1 MRTLSICIPTWN
13 RVEMT
18 LNSFKE
24 VYNDDRVEAIIIV
37 DDASDEHIYAK
48 LKEECDK
55 LFKVKLYRNLTNR
68 DCYANKYVSISLSP
82 TDYCIILDS
91 DNQIDTSYLDKIF
104 EQEWAEDM
112 ILAPDW
118 AKPTF
123 NYTEY
128 SNLIINKDNL
138 KQYIDKPMFETC
150 LNCMNYFVNKDSYCH
165 VWDATIDPVTSDSL
179 FQNYNWL
186 MSGKYIHIVH
196 GLRYEHLVHNQSH
209 YINNVQR
216 TGDFREILIEK
227 IRKLN

>member
-55 LFKVKLYRNLTNR
+55 LSKVKLYRNLTNR

-128 SNLIINKDNL
+128 SDLIVSKDNL
-138 KQYIDKPMFETC
+138 KEYIDKPMFETC
-150 LNCMNYFVNKDSYCH
+150 LNCMNYFVNKDAYCD
-165 VWDATIDPVTSDSL
+165 VWDATTDPVTSDSL

-186 MSGKYIHIVH
+186 MSGKYIHIVYE
-196 GLRYEHLVHNQSH
+196 LRYNHLVHNQSH

-216 TGDFREILIEK
+216 TGDFREILLEK

>member
-1 MRTLSICIPTWN
+1 MRALSICIPTWN

-55 LFKVKLYRNLTNR
+55 LSKVKLYRNLTNR

-91 DNQIDTSYLDKIF
+91 DNQIDTLYLDKIF
-104 EQEWAEDM
+104 EQEWSEDM

-128 SNLIINKDNL
+128 SNLIISKDNL

-150 LNCMNYFVNKDSYCH
+150 LNCMNYFVNKDSYCD
-165 VWDATIDPVTSDSL
+165 VWDATTDPVTSDSL

-196 GLRYEHLVHNQSH
+196 ELRYNHLVHNQSH

>member
-24 VYNDDRVEAIIIV
+24 VYNDDRVEAIVIV
-37 DDASDEHIYAK
+37 DDASEDHIYNK

-55 LFKVKLYRNLTNR
+55 LSKVKLYRNLTNR

-128 SNLIINKDNL
+128 SDLIISKDNL
-138 KQYIDKPMFETC
+138 KEYIDKPMFETC
-150 LNCMNYFVNKDSYCH
+150 LNCMNYFVNKDAYCD
-165 VWDATIDPVTSDSL
+165 VWDATTDPVTSDSL

-186 MSGKYIHIVH
+186 MSGKYINIVH
-196 GLRYEHLVHNQSH
+196 ELRYNHLVHNQSH

-216 TGDFREILIEK
+216 TGDIREILLEK

>member
-37 DDASDEHIYAK
+37 DDASNEHIYNK

-55 LFKVKLYRNLTNR
+55 LSKVKLYRNLTNR

-91 DNQIDTSYLDKIF
+91 DNQIDTLYLDKIF

-128 SNLIINKDNL
+128 SDLIISKDNL
-138 KQYIDKPMFETC
+138 KEYIDKPMFETC
-150 LNCMNYFVNKDSYCH
+150 LNCMNYFVNKDSYCD

-186 MSGKYIHIVH
+186 MSGKCIHIVH
-196 GLRYEHLVHNQSH
+196 ELRYNHLVHNQSH

>member
-37 DDASDEHIYAK
+37 DDASEMHIYNK

-55 LFKVKLYRNLTNR
+55 LSKVKLYRNLTNR

-91 DNQIDTSYLDKIF
+91 DNQIDTLYLDKIF
-104 EQEWAEDM
+104 EQEWSEDM

-128 SNLIINKDNL
+128 SDLIVSKDNL

-150 LNCMNYFVNKDSYCH
+150 LNCMNYFVNKDAYCD
-165 VWDATIDPVTSDSL
+165 VWDATTDPVTSDSL

-196 GLRYEHLVHNQSH
+196 ELRYNHLVHNQSH

-216 TGDFREILIEK
+216 TGDFREILLEK

>member
-55 LFKVKLYRNLTNR
+55 LSKVKLYRNLTNR

-128 SNLIINKDNL
+128 SDLIISKDNL
-138 KQYIDKPMFETC
+138 KEYIDKPMFETC
-150 LNCMNYFVNKDSYCH
+150 LNCMNYFVNKDSYCD

-186 MSGKYIHIVH
+186 MSGKCIHIVH
-196 GLRYEHLVHNQSH
+196 ELRYNHLVHNQSH

>member
-1 MRTLSICIPTWN
+1 
-13 RVEMT
+13 
-18 LNSFKE
+18 
-24 VYNDDRVEAIIIV
+24 
-37 DDASDEHIYAK
+37 
-48 LKEECDK
+48 
-55 LFKVKLYRNLTNR
+55 LTNR
-68 DCYANKYVSISLSP
+68 DCYANKYISISLSP

-91 DNQIDTSYLDKIF
+91 DNQIDKSYLDKIF

-128 SNLIINKDNL
+128 SDLIVSKDNL
-138 KQYIDKPMFETC
+138 KEYIDKPMFETC
-150 LNCMNYFVNKDSYCH
+150 LNCMNYFVNKNAYCD
-165 VWDATIDPVTSDSL
+165 VWDATTDPVTSDSL

>member
-37 DDASDEHIYAK
+37 DDASEMHIYNK

-55 LFKVKLYRNLTNR
+55 LSKVKLYRNLTNR

-128 SNLIINKDNL
+128 SDLIISKYNL
-138 KQYIDKPMFETC
+138 KQ
-150 LNCMNYFVNKDSYCH
+150 
-165 VWDATIDPVTSDSL
+165 
-179 FQNYNWL
+179 
-186 MSGKYIHIVH
+186 
-196 GLRYEHLVHNQSH
+196 
-209 YINNVQR
+209 
-216 TGDFREILIEK
+216 
-227 IRKLN
+227 KL

>member
-55 LFKVKLYRNLTNR
+55 LSKVKLYRNLTNR

-128 SNLIINKDNL
+128 SDLIISKDNL
-138 KQYIDKPMFETC
+138 KEYIDKPMFETC
-150 LNCMNYFVNKDSYCH
+150 LNCMNYFVNKDAYCD
-165 VWDATIDPVTSDSL
+165 VWDATTDPVTSDSL

-196 GLRYEHLVHNQSH
+196 ELRYNHLVHNQSH

-216 TGDFREILIEK
+216 TGDFREILLEK

>member
-55 LFKVKLYRNLTNR
+55 LSKVKLYRNLTNR

-128 SNLIINKDNL
+128 SDLIVSKDNL
-138 KQYIDKPMFETC
+138 KEYIDKPMFETC
-150 LNCMNYFVNKDSYCH
+150 LNCMNYFVNKDSYCD

-186 MSGKYIHIVH
+186 MSGKCIHIVH
-196 GLRYEHLVHNQSH
+196 ELRYNHLVHNQSH

>member
-18 LNSFKE
+18 LNSFKD

-37 DDASDEHIYAK
+37 DDASDEDIYNK

-55 LFKVKLYRNLTNR
+55 LSKVKLYRNLTNR

-128 SNLIINKDNL
+128 SNLIISKDNL
-138 KQYIDKPMFETC
+138 KEYIDKPMFETC
-150 LNCMNYFVNKDSYCH
+150 LNCMNYFVNKDAYCD
-165 VWDATIDPVTSDSL
+165 VWDATTDPVTSDSL

-196 GLRYEHLVHNQSH
+196 GLGYNHLVHNQSH

>member
-1 MRTLSICIPTWN
+1 MRTLSICIPTWS

-37 DDASDEHIYAK
+37 DDASDEHIYNK

-55 LFKVKLYRNLTNR
+55 LSKVKLYRNLINR

-104 EQEWAEDM
+104 EQEWAEDI

-128 SNLIINKDNL
+128 SDLIISKDNL
-138 KQYIDKPMFETC
+138 KEYIDKPMFETC
-150 LNCMNYFVNKDSYCH
+150 LNCMNYFVNKDAYCD
-165 VWDATIDPVTSDSL
+165 VWDATTDPVTSDSL

-196 GLRYEHLVHNQSH
+196 ELRYNHLVHNQSH

-216 TGDFREILIEK
+216 TGDFREILLEK

>member
-37 DDASDEHIYAK
+37 DDASEEHIYNK

-55 LFKVKLYRNLTNR
+55 LSKVKLYRNLTNR

-91 DNQIDTSYLDKIF
+91 DNQIDTSYIDKIF
-104 EQEWAEDM
+104 EQEWRNDM

-118 AKPTF
+118 AEPTF

-128 SNLIINKDNL
+128 SNLIISKDNL
-138 KQYIDKPMFETC
+138 AEYIDKPMFETC
-150 LNCMNYFVNKDSYCH
+150 LNCMNYFVNKDAYCD
-165 VWDATIDPVTSDSL
+165 VWDATTDPVTSDSL

-186 MSGKYIHIVH
+186 MSGKYIHIVDA
-196 GLRYEHLVHNQSH
+196 LRYKHLVHNQSH

>member
-24 VYNDDRVEAIIIV
+24 VYNDDRVEAIVIV
-37 DDASDEHIYAK
+37 DDASDEHIYNK

-55 LFKVKLYRNLTNR
+55 LSKVKLYRNLTNR

-82 TDYCIILDS
+82 TAYCIILDS
-91 DNQIDTSYLDKIF
+91 DNQIDTLYLDKIF

-128 SNLIINKDNL
+128 SNLIVSKDNL
-138 KQYIDKPMFETC
+138 KEYIDKPMFETC
-150 LNCMNYFVNKDSYCH
+150 LNCMNYFVNKDAYCD
-165 VWDATIDPVTSDSL
+165 VWDATTDPVTSDSL

-196 GLRYEHLVHNQSH
+196 GLRYNHLVHNQSH

>member
-37 DDASDEHIYAK
+37 DDASEMHIYNK
-48 LKEECDK
+48 LKEECYK
-55 LFKVKLYRNLTNR
+55 LSKVKLYRNLTNR

-91 DNQIDTSYLDKIF
+91 DNQIDTLYLDKIF
-104 EQEWAEDM
+104 EQEWAKDM

-128 SNLIINKDNL
+128 SDLIISKDNL
-138 KQYIDKPMFETC
+138 KEYIDKPMFETC
-150 LNCMNYFVNKDSYCH
+150 LNCMNYFVNKNAYCD
-165 VWDATIDPVTSDSL
+165 VWDATTDPVTSDSL

-186 MSGKYIHIVH
+186 MSGRYIHIVH

>member
-37 DDASDEHIYAK
+37 DDASEMHIYNK

-55 LFKVKLYRNLTNR
+55 LSKVKLYRNLTNR

-91 DNQIDTSYLDKIF
+91 DNQIDTLYLDKIF
-104 EQEWAEDM
+104 EQEWSEDM

-128 SNLIINKDNL
+128 SNLIISKDNL

-150 LNCMNYFVNKDSYCH
+150 LNCMNYFVNKDSYCD
-165 VWDATIDPVTSDSL
+165 VWDATTDPVTSDSL

-196 GLRYEHLVHNQSH
+196 ELRYNHLVHNQSH

>member
-37 DDASDEHIYAK
+37 DDASGEHIYNK

-55 LFKVKLYRNLTNR
+55 LSKVKLYRNLTNR

-91 DNQIDTSYLDKIF
+91 DNQIDTLYLDKIF

-128 SNLIINKDNL
+128 SNLIVSKDNL
-138 KQYIDKPMFETC
+138 KEYIDKPMFETC
-150 LNCMNYFVNKDSYCH
+150 LNCMNYFVNKDAYCD
-165 VWDATIDPVTSDSL
+165 VWDATADPVTSDSL

-196 GLRYEHLVHNQSH
+196 GLRYNHLVHNQSH